1 VSGTAPVVVA
11 GAGIAG
17 LAAAIALARRGIAV
31 EVFERAAALAEI
43 GAGLQLSP
51 NAVHAL
57 DRLGLRA
64 AVTAVAVAP
73 EAVRIASVARGR
85 AIARVPLGAS
95 AAGRHGAP
103 YLLVARADL
112 QAVLIAAAA
121 AEPGIRLTLGCPV
134 AGAEEAAGG
143 VRVATASGDILA
155 HALVGADGVRSAVRA
170 VVGGRP
176 AVATGKVAFRATA
189 PRSAAEPL
197 GGAALG
203 DDAWIW
209 LSPRAHLV
217 HYPMRGGTRVNLV
230 AVAEASTDERPNGG
244 TAVTGSGD
252 TGVRANGNGANGNDG
267 EWNHAAAAEAV
278 LRRFGDFPQAVRA
291 LLSAGEDWRRWPL
304 STVDPAGPWARGR
317 TVLIGDAAHAMVPFL
332 AQGAAMA
339 IEDAVVLADHLAG
352 ADGAEAALAAYVRSR
367 RERVRQVW
375 AGAARNGDIYH
386 LGGIAAAARDTALS
400 LAPPSLLLAGFDWLY
415 GWRPAAAG

>member
-1 VSGTAPVVVA
+1 MSGTAPVVVA

-17 LAAAIALARRGIAV
+17 LATAIALARRGIVV
-31 EVFERAAALAEI
+31 EVCERAARLAEI

-57 DRLGLRA
+57 DRIGLRA
-64 AVTAVAVAP
+64 AVGAVAVAP

-85 AIARVPLGAS
+85 PIARVPLGEGAEK
-95 AAGRHGAP
+95 RHGAP
-103 YLLVARADL
+103 YWLVARADL
-112 QAVLIAAAA
+112 QAVLLAAAA
-121 AEPGIRLTLGCPV
+121 AEPNIRLALSWPV
-134 AGAEEAAGG
+134 TALQEEPGG
-143 VRVATASGDILA
+143 VRVATPSGEIVA
-155 HALVGADGVRSAVRA
+155 RALVGADGVGSAVRA
-170 VVGGRP
+170 AIGGGA
-176 AVATGKVAFRATA
+176 AVPTGKVAFRATA
-189 PRSAAEPL
+189 PVAAAAAIGGVPL
-197 GGAALG
+197 A

-217 HYPMRGGTRVNLV
+217 HYPMRGGARLNLV
-230 AVAEASTDERPNGG
+230 AVAEATADEG
-244 TAVTGSGD
+244 
-252 TGVRANGNGANGNDG
+252 RANGGPNGPGGSNGNG

-278 LRRFGDFPQAVRA
+278 LSRFSSFPPAVRA
-291 LLSAGEDWRRWPL
+291 LLAAGEDWRRWPL
-304 STVDPAGPWARGR
+304 STVDPAGPWGRGR

-352 ADGAEAALAAYVRSR
+352 ARGDETEAALAAYGRAR

-386 LGGIAAAARDTALS
+386 LAGMAAAARDTALS
-400 LAPPSLLLAGFDWLY
+400 LAPPGLLLAGFDWLY
-415 GWRPAAAG
+415 GWRPAAAA

>member
-1 VSGTAPVVVA
+1 VSGDAPVVVA

-17 LAAAIALARRGIAV
+17 LAAALALARRGMAV
-31 EVFERAAALAEI
+31 EVVERAAALAEI

-64 AVTAVAVAP
+64 AIAAVAVSP
-73 EAVRIASVARGR
+73 EAVRLASAARGR
-85 AIARVPLGAS
+85 AIARVPLGDS
-95 AAGRHGAP
+95 AVRRHGAP

-112 QAVLIAAAA
+112 QAVLLSAVA
-121 AEPGIRLTLGCPV
+121 AEPRIRLTLASPLTGV
-134 AGAEEAAGG
+134 REEAGG
-143 VRVATASGDILA
+143 VRVETATGDILA
-155 HALVGADGVRSAVRA
+155 RALVGADGVRSSVRA
-170 VVGGRP
+170 AVGGGP
-176 AVATGKVAFRATA
+176 AVPTGKVAFRATA
-189 PRSAAEPL
+189 PRAAAEPL

-203 DDAWIW
+203 EDAWIW

-217 HYPMRGGTRVNLV
+217 HYPMRGGARVNLV
-230 AVAEASTDERPNGG
+230 AVAEASADERPNGG
-244 TAVTGSGD
+244 NG
-252 TGVRANGNGANGNDG
+252 ANGNGANGNGG
-267 EWNHAAAAEAV
+267 EWDHAAAAEAV

-291 LLSAGEDWRRWPL
+291 LLAAGEDWRRWPL
-304 STVDPAGPWARGR
+304 ATVDPAGPWQRGR
-317 TVLIGDAAHAMVPFL
+317 AVLIGDAAHAMVPFL

-352 ADGAEAALAAYVRSR
+352 ADSAETGTALAAYARAR

-386 LGGIAAAARDTALS
+386 LAGLAAAARDTALS

-415 GWRPAAAG
+415 GWRPAAAA

>member
-17 LAAAIALARRGIAV
+17 LATAIALARRGIAV
-31 EVFERAAALAEI
+31 EIIERAARLAEI

-57 DRLGLRA
+57 DLLGLRE
-64 AVTAVAVAP
+64 AVSAVAVAP

-85 AIARVPLGAS
+85 PIARVPLGDG
-95 AAGRHGAP
+95 AAKRHGAP
-103 YLLVARADL
+103 YWLVARADL
-112 QAVLIAAAA
+112 QAVLLAAAA
-121 AEPGIRLTLGCPV
+121 AQPNIRLTLSSPV
-134 AGAEEAAGG
+134 TGLHEEPTG
-143 VRVATASGDILA
+143 VRVVTPAGETVAR
-155 HALVGADGVRSAVRA
+155 ALVGADGVGSIVRA
-170 VVGGRP
+170 AIGGGAAMP
-176 AVATGKVAFRATA
+176 TGKVAFRATA
-189 PRSAAEPL
+189 PVAAAAAI
-197 GGAALG
+197 GGVRLSG
-203 DDAWIW
+203 DAWIW

-217 HYPMRGGTRVNLV
+217 HYPMHGGERLNLV
-230 AVAEASTDERPNGG
+230 AVAEATADEGQNG
-244 TAVTGSGD
+244 
-252 TGVRANGNGANGNDG
+252 GNGANGNGG

-278 LRRFGDFPQAVRA
+278 LARFASFPPAVRT
-291 LLSAGEDWRRWPL
+291 LLAAGEDWRRWPL
-304 STVDPAGPWARGR
+304 ATVDPAGLWGRGR

-352 ADGAEAALAAYVRSR
+352 ARPDETEAALAAYVRAR

-386 LGGIAAAARDTALS
+386 LAGVAAAARDTALS
-400 LAPPSLLLAGFDWLY
+400 LAPPGLLLAGFDWLY
-415 GWRPAAAG
+415 GWRPAAAR

>member
-17 LAAAIALARRGIAV
+17 LATALALARRGIAV
-31 EVFERAAALAEI
+31 EVIERAARLAEI

-57 DRLGLRA
+57 DRLGLRE
-64 AVTAVAVAP
+64 AVSAVAVAP

-85 AIARVPLGAS
+85 PIARVPLGAG
-95 AAGRHGAP
+95 AAQRHGAP
-103 YLLVARADL
+103 YWLVARADL
-112 QAVLIAAAA
+112 QAVLLAAAV
-121 AEPGIRLTLGCPV
+121 AEPDIRLTLSAPV
-134 AGAEEAAGG
+134 TALHEERGG
-143 VRVATASGDILA
+143 VRVETPAGEIVARA
-155 HALVGADGVRSAVRA
+155 VVGADGVGSAVRA
-170 VVGGRP
+170 AIGGAS
-176 AVATGKVAFRATA
+176 AVPTGKVAFRATA
-189 PRSAAEPL
+189 PVAAAAAI
-197 GGAALG
+197 GGARLSE
-203 DDAWIW
+203 DAWIW

-217 HYPMRGGTRVNLV
+217 HYPMHGGARLNLV
-230 AVAEASTDERPNGG
+230 AVAEA
-244 TAVTGSGD
+244 TA
-252 TGVRANGNGANGNDG
+252 AEAPNGNGTNGNGG

-278 LRRFGDFPQAVRA
+278 LSRFAGFPPAVRT

-304 STVDPAGPWARGR
+304 STVDPAGLWGRGR

-339 IEDAVVLADHLAG
+339 IEDAVVLADHLADARG
-352 ADGAEAALAAYVRSR
+352 DETEAALAAYVRAR

-386 LGGIAAAARDTALS
+386 LAGMAAAARDTALS
-400 LAPPSLLLAGFDWLY
+400 LAPPGLLLAGFDWLY
-415 GWRPAAAG
+415 GWRPAAAR

>member
-1 VSGTAPVVVA
+1 MSGTAPVVVA

-17 LAAAIALARRGIAV
+17 LATAIALARRGIAV
-31 EVFERAAALAEI
+31 EVIERAARLAEI

-57 DRLGLRA
+57 DGLGLRE
-64 AVTAVAVAP
+64 AVSAVAVAP

-85 AIARVPLGAS
+85 PIARVPLGDG
-95 AAGRHGAP
+95 AARRHGAP
-103 YLLVARADL
+103 YWLVARADL
-112 QAVLIAAAA
+112 QAVLLAAAA
-121 AEPGIRLTLGCPV
+121 ADPNIRLTLSCPV
-134 AGAEEAAGG
+134 TGVHEEPDC
-143 VRVATASGDILA
+143 VRVQTPAGEIVAR
-155 HALVGADGVRSAVRA
+155 ALVGADGVGSAVRA
-170 VVGGRP
+170 AIGGTA
-176 AVATGKVAFRATA
+176 AVPTGKVAFRATA
-189 PRSAAEPL
+189 PVDVAAAI
-197 GGAALG
+197 GGVRLS

-217 HYPMRGGTRVNLV
+217 HYPMHGGARLNLV
-230 AVAEASTDERPNGG
+230 AVAEATADEGP
-244 TAVTGSGD
+244 
-252 TGVRANGNGANGNDG
+252 NGNGANGNGNGG

-278 LRRFGDFPQAVRA
+278 LSRFAGFPPAVRA

-304 STVDPAGPWARGR
+304 STVDPAGLWWRGR

-352 ADGAEAALAAYVRSR
+352 ARADETEAALAAYGRAR

-386 LGGIAAAARDTALS
+386 LAGVAAAARDTALS
-400 LAPPSLLLAGFDWLY
+400 LAPPGLLLAGFDWLY
-415 GWRPAAAG
+415 GWRPAAAR